1 MLRMTIAIGLAMVP
15 VTIAAPAHAQY
26 GNEGERRVEIRCES
40 WNYAPA
46 FCPVELRR
54 RADVDVARVLGGRCV
69 EGRSWAWNRS
79 GIQVSQGCRAVF
91 AISSAGGGGD
101 YPGGGRDTVTC
112 ESFNYKY
119 RACALPEGGRP
130 RIVRLIAGEC
140 VEGQSWGGRRG
151 EVWVDRGCRAIFASG
166 RGSGGGG
173 GVQLITCESWNYRYA
188 ECPVNGRRVELDSVI
203 AGQCQQNSGW
213 GLAPRGIW
221 VNKGCRARFRV
232 FN

>member
-1 MLRMTIAIGLAMVP
+1 MLRMTVAMSLLMVP
-15 VTIAAPAHAQY
+15 ATFAAPAQAQY
-26 GNEGERRVEIRCES
+26 DTDNYRPREIRCES

-46 FCPVELRR
+46 FCPVELRP
-54 RADVDVARVLGGRCV
+54 RADVDIARVLGGRCI

-91 AISSAGGGGD
+91 AISGSGGGG

-119 RACALPEGGRP
+119 RACALPHGGRA
-130 RIVRLIAGEC
+130 RIVRLIAGNC
-140 VEGQSWGGRRG
+140 IEGQSWGGRRG
-151 EVWVDRGCRAIFASG
+151 EVWVDRGCRAIFASV
-166 RGSGGGG
+166 GGGG
-173 GVQLITCESWNYRYA
+173 GDAQLVTCESWNYRYA

-203 AGQCQQNSGW
+203 AGECRQNNGW

-221 VNKGCRARFRV
+221 VNQGCRARFRV